1 MPSGSDY
8 PILIFWSQED
18 GGYIADVPDLEHCSA
33 FGRTPAEALAEVEVA
48 KTAWL
53 ETALAHGDPLPNP
66 TPRPALVQAAR

>member
-18 GGYIADVPDLEHCSA
+18 GGLEHCSA

-48 KTAWL
+48 KAAWL